1 MRLKWLGYWT
11 VGVIYEAYVRGLTR
25 GVGGLPR
32 SSCVTLGLFYVFVD
46 LNESK
51 YRIFSN
57 RTRGLYENFQGCG
70 AGSIR
75 GRVLWMKSVIQTV
88 WYIFSHFNV
97 SKISLQNI
105 FIQHIGP

>member
-57 RTRGLYENFQGCG
+57 RTRGLYEKFQGCG
-70 AGSIR
+70 CGFYSRADSNW
-75 GRVLWMKSVIQTV
+75 GRV
-88 WYIFSHFNV
+88 IFE
-97 SKISLQNI
+97 KIRYL
-105 FIQHIGP
+105 